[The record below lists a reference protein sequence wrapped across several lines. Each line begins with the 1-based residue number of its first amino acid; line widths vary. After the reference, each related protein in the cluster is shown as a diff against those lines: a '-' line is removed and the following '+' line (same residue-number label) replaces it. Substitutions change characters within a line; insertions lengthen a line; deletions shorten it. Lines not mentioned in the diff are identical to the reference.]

1 MLLCRPDTP
10 DVSTDHT
17 PRIVSSSGRSSV
29 LSHESQ
35 EPGPPSSSS
44 PFGFSP
50 SPSMQTPS
58 AHPPLCTNPF
68 APNPFAAAAMMP
80 ARSSTDLSDV
90 ESDVCST
97 PRSSFDRQD
106 PWHSGHTSS
115 TRRTGAVS
123 KSPRAV
129 SKSLRAHAQQPL
141 DESEGA
147 KPLLAKL
154 TMMERTHSAPGKA
167 CILHVDA

>member
-10 DVSTDHT
+10 DVSSDHT
-17 PRIVSSSGRSSV
+17 PRVVSSSGRSSV
-29 LSHESQ
+29 LSQESV
-35 EPGPPSSSS
+35 PTSSS
-44 PFGFSP
+44 PFGVSP
-50 SPSMQTPS
+50 SLQTPS
-58 AHPPLCTNPF
+58 AHPPPST
-68 APNPFAAAAMMP
+68 APNPFAAAAMML
-80 ARSSTDLSDV
+80 ARSSTEVSEV

-106 PWHSGHTSS
+106 PWQSGHTTS
-115 TRRTGAVS
+115 TRSTRAVS
-123 KSPRAV
+123 KSPR
-129 SKSLRAHAQQPL
+129 SSSRAHAHQPL

-167 CILHVDA
+167 LYAFSLAYTH

>member
-10 DVSTDHT
+10 DVSSDHT
-17 PRIVSSSGRSSV
+17 PRIVSSSGRSSM

-35 EPGPPSSSS
+35 EPGPTSSS
-44 PFGFSP
+44 PPGFSP
-50 SPSMQTPS
+50 SLQTPS
-58 AHPPLCTNPF
+58 AHPPPSA
-68 APNPFAAAAMMP
+68 APNPFAAAAMML
-80 ARSSTDLSDV
+80 ARSSTEFAEV

-106 PWHSGHTSS
+106 PWHSGHTASSRS
-115 TRRTGAVS
+115 TRAVS
-123 KSPRAV
+123 KSPRSA
-129 SKSLRAHAQQPL
+129 SRAHAQQPL

-167 CILHVDA
+167 